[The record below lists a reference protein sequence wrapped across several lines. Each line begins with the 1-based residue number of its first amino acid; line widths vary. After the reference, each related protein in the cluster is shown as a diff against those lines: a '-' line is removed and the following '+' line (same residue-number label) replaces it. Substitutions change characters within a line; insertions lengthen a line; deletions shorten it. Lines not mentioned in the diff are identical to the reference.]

1 MPFVIIITSWMR
13 MKELEL
19 LIYQQIRT
27 LIHDDYKFNIIE
39 EGYSSEEGLSKI
51 NKKEKMKKFK

>member
-1 MPFVIIITSWMR
+1 MR